1 MGAIRYAGVV
11 LTPLAGMVADRFSR
25 RNLLIY
31 SQALGI
37 LIAAFMVVLLLAG
50 ILEVWHIIVL
60 TLLRG
65 INFAVDF
72 PVRYAL
78 VVDLVAPEEQLN
90 AVSLNR
96 ASSDVTAALGPV
108 AGGALMVLLGYAG
121 AFWLMLAPERHES
134 GLGALYGR
142 SSSAGDEG
150 GRDRSGAASRKVFAF
165 ADATMPLWE
174 CWGWP
179 VLPICLASR

>member
-1 MGAIRYAGVV
+1 MQEWL

-37 LIAAFMVVLLLAG
+37 LLAALMLVLLLAEM
-50 ILEVWHIIVL
+50 LEVWHIIVL

-65 INFAVDF
+65 INFALDF

-78 VVDLVAPEEQLN
+78 VVDLVAPKEQLN

-96 ASSDVTAALGPV
+96 ASYGYYCRPRPCSRRRIDGP
-108 AGGALMVLLGYAG
+108 AGLCRRLL
-121 AFWLMLAPERHES
+121 
-134 GLGALYGR
+134 
-142 SSSAGDEG
+142 
-150 GRDRSGAASRKVFAF
+150 
-165 ADATMPLWE
+165 ADA
-174 CWGWP
+174 G
-179 VLPICLASR
+179 S